1 MAQRSSTHGENRGGR
16 SFDSNGEVSRNNTRF
31 SSPARVHCSR
41 LYSIVSNDK
50 HDWGIVARHRASAPI
65 LASASSRSRAPS
77 RASAPSQSS
86 ATNAASSST
95 SSSPMQRISSPAAL
109 VTAGRPRVPDIV
121 KAYNRK
127 VRARAREEKKSES
140 NASEN
145 PTKRRR
151 IV

>member
-1 MAQRSSTHGENRGGR
+1 MHVQTLVRVMSDGIRQCELTGQTQVRLGLGGQ
-16 SFDSNGEVSRNNTRF
+16 
-31 SSPARVHCSR
+31 H
-41 LYSIVSNDK
+41 L
-50 HDWGIVARHRASAPI
+50 
-65 LASASSRSRAPS
+65 L
-77 RASAPSQSS
+77 
-86 ATNAASSST
+86 
-95 SSSPMQRISSPAAL
+95 RISSPAAL

-127 VRARAREEKKSES
+127 VRARAKEEKKSES